1 MFKDLFLPYIGYYLR
16 IVSGKRAI
24 REDQCGI
31 SCQLICKNGKT
42 DPFPLHGYFD
52 LAGAMFLWL
61 KKIVLPGDCPA
72 MYADVSVI
80 VLSEDLGPL
89 LGIAFYAES
98 NHSGSW
104 FLSYVVAV
112 SQSGDTELFP
122 AYKWLQKGDQILTT
136 SKTCKL

>member
-1 MFKDLFLPYIGYYLR
+1 MR

-24 REDQCGI
+24 HEDPCGI

-52 LAGAMFLWL
+52 LAEAFVLL
-61 KKIVLPGDCPA
+61 TKEIVVPGDCPA
-72 MYADVSVI
+72 MYADISVT
-80 VLSEDLGPL
+80 VVSEDLGPL

-112 SQSGDTELFP
+112 SQGGGTELFP
-122 AYKWLQKGDQILTT
+122 AYKWL
-136 SKTCKL
+136 